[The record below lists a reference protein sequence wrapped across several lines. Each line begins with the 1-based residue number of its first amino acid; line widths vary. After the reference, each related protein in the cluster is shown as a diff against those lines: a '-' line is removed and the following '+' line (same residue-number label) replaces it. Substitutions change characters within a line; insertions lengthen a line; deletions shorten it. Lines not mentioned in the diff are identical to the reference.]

1 MIFDARDDFSNFF
14 PFSRPCILF
23 FDSLAGSAHNRV
35 ATTLR
40 EYLMVEYQ
48 VKRGTPVENSKASM
62 ADNLVDP
69 CNLFSKKT
77 MISACLDVPQQNNSY
92 DCGVFVL
99 QYAEY
104 FMKVSRISTSV

>member
-1 MIFDARDDFSNFF
+1 MRYSYVVFLY
-14 PFSRPCILF
+14 SRPCILF

-48 VKRGTPVENSKASM
+48 VKKVKPNEKS
-62 ADNLVDP
+62 LVALKNDSVKT
-69 CNLFSKKT
+69 CNLFSKET

-92 DCGVFVL
+92 DCGIFVL

-104 FMKVSRISTSV
+104 FMIVS

>member
-1 MIFDARDDFSNFF
+1 M
-14 PFSRPCILF
+14 F

-40 EYLMVEYQ
+40 EYLMVEHQ
-48 VKRGTPVENSKASM
+48 VKKMKPNEKSIVAFRRDAVKPSTNPFTKDS
-62 ADNLVDP
+62 
-69 CNLFSKKT
+69 

-92 DCGVFVL
+92 DCGIFVL

-104 FMKVSRISTSV
+104 FMKVS